1 MRGPLLNL
9 PNAISMVR
17 VPLSLAA
24 CGFVASRDP
33 VPACVLIFLA
43 VISDFLDGLTARR
56 TGSISDWG
64 KILDPLADKVGIA
77 ALVITLTVVG
87 ALPPWF
93 LAVVVV
99 RDLLIAA
106 GGMILTKRLGTPP
119 SSNLW
124 GKATSLCLS
133 VYLTSVSVGWMLDS
147 RIWPPEF
154 RLWGV
159 DPLGMVSLA
168 FVVISF
174 IVYFSDSGKLLRN
187 A

>member
-1 MRGPLLNL
+1 MRGPFLNL
-9 PNAISMVR
+9 PNAMSLAR

-33 VPACVLIFLA
+33 VPACAFIFLA

-77 ALVITLTVVG
+77 ALVVTLALVR
-87 ALPPWF
+87 ALPVWF
-93 LAVVVV
+93 LAVVVL
-99 RDLLIAA
+99 RDLLIAV
-106 GGMILTKRLGTPP
+106 GGLLLTKRLGTPP

-133 VYLTSVSVGWMLDS
+133 VYLTTVSVGWMLDV
-147 RIWPPEF
+147 RIWPGE
-154 RLWGV
+154 LLSGGV
-159 DPLGMVSLA
+159 DPLGLLSLA
-168 FVVISF
+168 LVGISF
-174 IVYFSDSGKLLRN
+174 FVYLSDSVKQLRK